1 MGIQKVI
8 IREIDT
14 DVLVVGG
21 GPAGLMAALEAKKSG
36 CRVLAIDKGIIGKEC
51 SAISAKQLAA
61 SGSWSVDGDNPQIHY
76 DDTLRSGCYINNEKL
91 VALLAKKAGSI
102 IRVLQELGMPFERND
117 SGKDLAVD
125 GPAPGHTK
133 ARSLF
138 FSDITGKLIVDTLYA
153 ECCRRGVRLF
163 SEHRAVSLIKNEGKI
178 TGALIYELVSGDLLF
193 VRSRV
198 AILATGGIGCL
209 YELTSN
215 PVQNTGDGIALA
227 LRAGVELMDLEFVQ
241 FYPLTVLHPL
251 ILRGMNL
258 NSHRYGARLINSKRE
273 RFILKSFPEEKER
286 LTRDKLSQ
294 SIYKEILTGNTGPH
308 GGIFMDATM
317 IPEDVYT
324 KKLPTEWKLALR
336 AGVNLTQEKLEVA
349 PSAHYYMGGIRIDEK
364 CCTSIRG
371 LFAAGECTAGVHGAN
386 RLANNGLTEALV
398 FGAIAGQNAALYAA
412 NVQLPKYQKSYIKD
426 QLYRLKEFSSS
437 EESAGKL
444 KTRVQKIMTQ
454 HVGVVRQ
461 KASLEKGIGLLK
473 EINSEINSIKINATY
488 GDKWNSKVLMSLSV
502 QNMVLVGQAIA
513 LAALQRKESRGAH
526 YRSDYPY
533 IDNSQWKINLI
544 AKLDEEGELDIS
556 RKAVTIQEGVK
567 K

>member
-1 MGIQKVI
+1 M
-8 IREIDT
+8 
-14 DVLVVGG
+14 VLGC
-21 GPAGLMAALEAKKSG
+21 GPAGLMASLEAKKSG
-36 CRVLAIDKGIIGKEC
+36 CRVLAMDKGIIGKEC

-61 SGSWSVDGDNPQIHY
+61 TGSWSIDGDNPQIYY
-76 DDTLRSGCYINNEKL
+76 DDILRSGCYINNEKL
-91 VALLAKKAGSI
+91 VSLLVKNAGSI
-102 IRVLQELGMPFERND
+102 IQVLEKLGMPFERDD
-117 SGKDLAVD
+117 SGKDLAVT

-138 FSDITGKLIVDTLYA
+138 FSDITGKLIVNTIYA
-153 ECCRRGVRLF
+153 ECLRRGVRLF
-163 SEHRAVSLIKNEGKI
+163 SEHRTLALIKNKREI
-178 TGALIYELVSGDLLF
+178 VGALIYDLVYGDLLF
-193 VRSRV
+193 VHTRV
-198 AILATGGIGCL
+198 VILATGGVGCL

-227 LRAGVELMDLEFVQ
+227 LQAGVELMDLEFVQ
-241 FYPLTVLHPL
+241 FYPVTVLHPQ

-258 NSHRYGARLINSKRE
+258 NSHHYGAKLINSKGE
-273 RFILKSFPEEKER
+273 RFMLKYFPEEKEH

-294 SIYKEILTGNTGPH
+294 SIYKEILAGNTGSY

-317 IPEDVYT
+317 IPEEVYIN
-324 KKLPTEWKLALR
+324 KLPTEWKLASL
-336 AGVNLTQEKLEVA
+336 AGVNLTQKNLEVA
-349 PSAHYYMGGIRIDEK
+349 PSAHYFMGGIRIDEN
-364 CCTSIRG
+364 CCTNVRG

-386 RLANNGLTEALV
+386 RLVNNGLTDALV

-412 NVQLPKYQKSYIKD
+412 NVQLPKYQESYVKNP
-426 QLYRLKEFSSS
+426 LYRLKEFSSNR
-437 EESAGKL
+437 ESTGKL
-444 KTRVQKIMTQ
+444 KTRIQKIMTQ
-454 HVGVVRQ
+454 YVGVVRR

-473 EINSEINSIKINATY
+473 EIRSINKINAIF
-488 GDKWNSKVLMSLSV
+488 GGRWNSKLLMSLSV

-526 YRSDYPY
+526 YRSDYPD

-544 AKLDEEGELDIS
+544 VKLDEEGELNIS